1 MVRIPLPIR
10 GTTLT
15 DSMAGCAAAGGGA
28 TGDGAATVG
37 RSPPLPLPGLGLEGR
52 PVSGMLT
59 LPSAEVAGG
68 RDTIEVG
75 GGVNMTVLLGIEPP
89 PLTSGGAWQAFSA
102 AGIPTT
108 AATAAMTVAT
118 TPVLL
123 QF

>member
-1 MVRIPLPIR
+1 MPSR

-15 DSMAGCAAAGGGA
+15 DSMAGCAATGGGA

-89 PLTSGGAWQAFSA
+89 PLTSGGGAWQAFSA